1 MGTQELVS
9 HCIITHQTH
18 MDDMEWFSS
27 IIFGDMPPNSI
38 SLDLAMWCTCNLN
51 KILVRCCQIN

>member
-1 MGTQELVS
+1 ME
-9 HCIITHQTH
+9 
-18 MDDMEWFSS
+18 DMEWFSS

-38 SLDLAMWCTCNLN
+38 SLDLATWCTCNLN